1 MHCRVNNALVG
12 QRRPCNTKN
21 ESHWRL
27 PYFPSFPFPFQIP
40 LFCFFIGL
48 VPEHKS
54 FHWWTNHSIQ
64 STLPKIDV
72 NHIFIQHHCSIHLN
86 ATGFN
91 FFPTALPSPVAL
103 LSLTGSWS
111 ISTLYNYLSI
121 TVPFR
126 YVRWHV
132 NGVRHLLRYVRW
144 YALRAV
150 TERAG

>member
-12 QRRPCNTKN
+12 QRRPRNTKN
-21 ESHWRL
+21 GSQWRL
-27 PYFPSFPFPFQIP
+27 SYFPPVFFLLLNRP
-40 LFCFFIGL
+40 LFSFFI

-54 FHWWTNHSIQ
+54 FHWWTNHSIK

-72 NHIFIQHHCSIHLN
+72 NLVFIQRHCPTHLN

-121 TVPFR
+121 MVPFR

-132 NGVRHLLRYVRW
+132 NGVYHLLRYVRW

-150 TERAG
+150 IGRVG